1 MLPIVNGRAD
11 VNILVPDK
19 TKLTLPVLLEKH
31 PANLNISK
39 TVYGAFFKRREFHLG
54 WDVEGYFEPGVTQL
68 AI

>member
-54 WDVEGYFEPGVTQL
+54 
-68 AI
+68 